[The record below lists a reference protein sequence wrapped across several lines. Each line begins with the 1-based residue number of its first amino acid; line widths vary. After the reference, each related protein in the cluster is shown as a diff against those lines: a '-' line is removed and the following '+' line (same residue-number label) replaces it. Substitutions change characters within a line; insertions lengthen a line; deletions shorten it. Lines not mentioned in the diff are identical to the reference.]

1 MKNFTGRAE
10 IEFPKIR
17 LKLKSICYKLH
28 GELFQVYQGRLFVC
42 PSALLITCFKLRYRL
57 FFFSVKTTPTPLSGM
72 ISQGEI
78 HLTVIPCIILFTALL
93 PTSLYAINKLILERH
108 VQFVARKKKGYRLV
122 DKT

>member
-42 PSALLITCFKLRYRL
+42 PSALLITYFKLRYRL
-57 FFFSVKTTPTPLSGM
+57 FFFCQDHSYTFIGNDQPGQNSLNCHSM
-72 ISQGEI
+72 HYSFYR
-78 HLTVIPCIILFTALL
+78 FTANL
-93 PTSLYAINKLILERH
+93 SLCD
-108 VQFVARKKKGYRLV
+108 Q
-122 DKT
+122 